1 MFARWCQENF
11 FAYMMQHYD
20 IDGLIEYGA
29 QELPGTTLIV
39 NPKSRD
45 LEKIIKRQRLTV
57 QQHQARLAQYT
68 LKDDHDVQKK
78 AECVES
84 IQALQAE
91 LVVLRASRKDT
102 PKKVS
107 IESLPVEQRPTEL
120 LPLSKQ
126 LADTV
131 KMIAYRAETA
141 MVAMLRK
148 HLNKED
154 EARALV
160 RALFVSSADIE
171 PNEQANT
178 LTISIHR
185 MATPAHDKAL
195 GLLLTDL
202 TDQAFCHPETGAKM
216 IFRLV

>member
-1 MFARWCQENF
+1 M
-11 FAYMMQHYD
+11 
-20 IDGLIEYGA
+20 
-29 QELPGTTLIV
+29 
-39 NPKSRD
+39 
-45 LEKIIKRQRLTV
+45 
-57 QQHQARLAQYT
+57 AQYT
-68 LKDDHDVQKK
+68 LKEAGDEVQKK

-91 LVVLRASRKDT
+91 LAVLRASRKDT
-102 PKKVS
+102 PKKVK
-107 IESLPVEQRPTEL
+107 IESLPIEQRPTEL

-160 RALFVSSADIE
+160 RALFVSSGDIE
-171 PNEQANT
+171 PDEQANT
-178 LTISIHR
+178 LTIKIHR

-195 GLLLTDL
+195 ELLLADL
-202 TDQAFCHPETGAKM
+202 TDHAFCHPETTAKM